1 MSALNELNCRFPVR
15 RSEAQK
21 EEFRNYVAE
30 KVSQRGMLARTE
42 VTSNQKNSN
51 IVIGDPTRARAVFT
65 AHYDTPCASVV
76 PNMLIPRN
84 KGLFY
89 SFQFLPLIII
99 VALSLGVA
107 MLVRHLFGSAMGYE
121 YAATMAAWYLSFLIT
136 YYLIYFLG
144 FRTFVNK
151 NNCNDN
157 TSGVAVILSVIEKGD
172 AESLKD
178 AAFILFDNEEKGKKG
193 SKAYFADHRAEMEKK
208 LVINFDC
215 VGNGENVIFI
225 AMKDAETAC
234 EYSAMKESFAP
245 NGRFSTEFYPIKGSE
260 SNSDYKNFPC
270 GVGCMACK
278 RTKRGLLY
286 TPRIHTARDTVANDR
301 NIDYLTYGSLEFMRR
316 LSEDR

>member
-51 IVIGDPTRARAVFT
+51 IVIGDPARARAVFT

-89 SFQFLPLIII
+89 AFQFLPLVIII
-99 VALSLGVA
+99 AVSLGVA
-107 MLVRHLFGSAMGYE
+107 LLVRYFFGNAVGYE
-121 YAATMAAWYLSFLIT
+121 NPVTLTAWYLSFLIT

-193 SKAYFADHRAEMEKK
+193 SKAYFTDHRAEMEKK

-278 RTKRGLLY
+278 KTKKGILY
-286 TPRIHTARDTVANDR
+286 TPRIHTPRDTEASDE
-301 NIDYLTYGSLEFMRR
+301 NIEFISSATADLIGRLRR
-316 LSEDR
+316 QA